1 MFKPRGIVA
10 KLGRG
15 SVCVW
20 GGGGGGGGGGEGRS
34 PSPRRAIVEMFQR
47 LSTSVR
53 QECEITYVF
62 LKFV

>member
-15 SVCVW
+15 SVCVV
-20 GGGGGGGGGGEGRS
+20 GGGRGGGS
-34 PSPRRAIVEMFQR
+34 PSLRPGIVEMFQR
-47 LSTSVR
+47 LSPSVR
-53 QECEITYVF
+53 QVCEITSVF